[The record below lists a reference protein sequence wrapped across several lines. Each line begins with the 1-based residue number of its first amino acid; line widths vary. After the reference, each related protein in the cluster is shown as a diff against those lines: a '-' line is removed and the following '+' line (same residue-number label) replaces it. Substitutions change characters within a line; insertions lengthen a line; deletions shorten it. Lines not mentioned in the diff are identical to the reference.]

1 MDTCFEVI
9 HHCCAGLDV
18 HQATIWACRRR
29 IGAPGAVE
37 LEVRPFPTTTAG
49 LRQLAAWLEREG
61 VTIVAMESTGVYWRP
76 VFNILE
82 GRLPV
87 ILVNAQHLKKVP
99 GRKSDVIDCQWIAQ
113 LLQCGLLKASFV
125 PPLAIRQLRDL
136 TRRRTQLA
144 RERAGVVNR
153 IQKILEDANIKL
165 AGVASDILG
174 ASGRA
179 MLTAISRGASD
190 PAVLAE
196 LARKALRR
204 KIPALKEA
212 LDGLANDH
220 HRFLLRK
227 ALEQVDALEGLS
239 EDLSDRIE
247 EMMAK
252 EPLASARRRLMTIP
266 GVAATAAEVIVAE
279 IGTDMSQ
286 FPSAG
291 HLCSWAGVSPGKDQS
306 GKKRRPAK
314 TTKGSQWLRTTLVQ
328 AAWSASRSKGTI
340 FQRQYLRQS
349 QRLGRKKAL
358 IAVAHRILYLTY
370 ILLERGEDYEE
381 PKVA

>member
-29 IGAPGAVE
+29 IGSPGAVE
-37 LEVRPFPTTTAG
+37 QEVRPFPTTTAG
-49 LRQLAAWLEREG
+49 LRQLVAWLEREG
-61 VTIVAMESTGVYWRP
+61 AAIVAMESTGVYWKP

-87 ILVNAQHLKKVP
+87 LLVNAQHIKKVP
-99 GRKSDVIDCQWIAQ
+99 GRKTDVLDCQWIAQ
-113 LLQCGLLKASFV
+113 LLQCGLLKASFI
-125 PPLAIRQLRDL
+125 PPLPIRQLRDL
-136 TRRRTQLA
+136 TRRRTQLV
-144 RERAGVVNR
+144 RERASVVNR

-174 ASGRA
+174 VSGRA
-179 MLTAISRGASD
+179 MLTAISRGATD
-190 PAVLAE
+190 PAALAD
-196 LARKALRR
+196 LARRGLRR
-204 KIPALKEA
+204 KIPALEQA
-212 LDGLANDH
+212 LDGLINDH

-227 ALEQVDALEGLS
+227 ALDQIDALEGLIQ
-239 EDLSDRIE
+239 DMTDRVE
-247 EMMAK
+247 EVMAR
-252 EPLASARRRLMTIP
+252 EPWASARRRLMTIP
-266 GVAATAAEVIVAE
+266 GISATAAEVIVAE
-279 IGTDMSQ
+279 IGADMSQ

-291 HLCSWAGVSPGKDQS
+291 HLCSWAGISPGKDQS

-328 AAWSASRSKGTI
+328 VAWAASHAKGTR
-340 FQRQYLRQS
+340 FQRQYARQS
-349 QRLGRKKAL
+349 PRLGRKKAL
-358 IAVAHRILYLTY
+358 IAVAHRILALVY
-370 ILLERGEDYEE
+370 ILLERGQDYEE

>member
-29 IGAPGAVE
+29 IGSPGPIE
-37 LEVRPFPTTTAG
+37 EDVRRFATTTAG
-49 LRQLAAWLEREG
+49 LRQLVAWLGHEG
-61 VTIVAMESTGVYWRP
+61 VAVVAMESTGVYWKP

-99 GRKSDVIDCQWIAQ
+99 GRKSDVIDCQWIAK
-113 LLQCGLLKASFV
+113 LLQCGLLKASFI
-125 PPLAIRQLRDL
+125 PPRPIRQLRDL
-136 TRRRTQLA
+136 TRRRTQLV
-144 RERAGVVNR
+144 RERASVVNR

-174 ASGRA
+174 VSGRA

-190 PAVLAE
+190 PAALAE
-196 LARKALRR
+196 LARKSLRR

-212 LDGLANDH
+212 LDGLTDDH
-220 HRFLLRK
+220 HRFLLGK
-227 ALEQVDALEGLS
+227 ALDQVDALEGLIQ
-239 EDLSDRIE
+239 DMTDRVVE
-247 EMMAK
+247 AMAH

-266 GVAATAAEVIVAE
+266 GISATAAEVILAE
-279 IGTDMSQ
+279 IGADMSQ
-286 FPSAG
+286 FPSSG
-291 HLCSWAGVSPGKDQS
+291 HLCSWAGLSPGKDQS
-306 GKKRRPAK
+306 GKKSRPAK

-328 AAWSASRSKGTI
+328 VAWAASRCKGTR
-340 FQRQYLRQS
+340 FQRQYARLS

-358 IAVAHRILYLTY
+358 IALAHRILVVIFT
-370 ILLERGEDYEE
+370 LLEHGQDYEE
-381 PKVA
+381 PEVA